1 MANKPADF
9 LAPYLVSYNNEELT
23 EDQSME
29 AYKACLSDLRSRFVV
44 LLNNLQ
50 RQYEDVS

>member
-1 MANKPADF
+1 MD
-9 LAPYLVSYNNEELT
+9 
-23 EDQSME
+23 

-50 RQYEDVS
+50 RQYEDVRYFNILILYYIF